1 MTKLKDN
8 RIYLY
13 IFIFFIISVINLYNA
28 KYLNNLYK
36 YYYIK
41 QTIWYIAGFITML
54 FFSKRNI
61 NHIFKYAK
69 LFYYVLNILLLY
81 LLLFGDSINS
91 IRAWI
96 SIGPINFQ
104 PSEFMKLALALVLI
118 NVLCSKDKKIIKFIK
133 LSIYTLIPSI
143 LVFLEP
149 DTGAIIFYILIFV
162 IMLFFLKLKWYY
174 YFLFLLLAL
183 LLIGGF
189 TYLFMFNQDI
199 LIKLI
204 GTSFFYRVDRFIN
217 FRTNNYQLDLALI
230 SIFSAPLFRNGF
242 NNMALYIPEGATDF
256 IFAFSIGNFGFILA
270 IMIIILYALFILYIN
285 NILRKNHHKKTNY
298 LIVSF
303 NIMFGVQVLINI
315 LMNIGLVPI
324 IGITLPFLS
333 YGGSSM
339 LFYFIY
345 LGLILSLT
353 TTLDSNKSMN
363 SFHMDKLD

>member
-1 MTKLKDN
+1 MTRLKDN
-8 RIYLY
+8 KIYLY
-13 IFIFFIISVINLYNA
+13 IFIFFIISVVNLYNA
-28 KYLNNLYK
+28 KYLNELYK

-41 QTIWYIAGFITML
+41 QTIWYIAGFITMI
-54 FFSKRNI
+54 FFSKRNL
-61 NHIFKYAK
+61 NYIFKYAPF
-69 LFYYVLNILLLY
+69 FYYVLNILLLY
-81 LLLFGDSINS
+81 LLLFGNSINN
-91 IRAWI
+91 IKAWI

-104 PSEFMKLALALVLI
+104 PSEFMKLALTLMLI
-118 NVLCSKDKKIIKFIK
+118 NVLCSKDKKFIKFIK
-133 LSIYTLIPSI
+133 MFIYTLIPSI

-149 DTGAIIFYILIFV
+149 DTGAIIFYVLIFV

-174 YFLFLLLAL
+174 YLLFLILGIS
-183 LLIGGF
+183 LISCF
-189 TYLFMFNQDI
+189 IYLFIFNQDL

-230 SIFSAPLFRNGF
+230 SIFSAPLIRNGF
-242 NNMALYIPEGATDF
+242 NDMALYIPEGATDF

-270 IMIIILYALFILYIN
+270 IIIIILYALFIIAIN
-285 NILRKNHHKKTNY
+285 KIIKKNHNKKAHY

-303 NIMFGVQVLINI
+303 NLMFGVQVLINI

-339 LFYFIY
+339 LFYFLY
-345 LGLILSLT
+345 LGLILSLIT
-353 TTLDSNKSMN
+353 TSDNNKSMN
-363 SFHMDKLD
+363 SFHMDRQD